1 MCRLYYSDTSEKHK
15 VNLKIDDEIFQQI
28 CEMIE
33 HYSIEKYVNNLF
45 SGQPNIDVPETITIG
60 LMFKEERKGRLRER
74 LRFAIDDYLDEF
86 VN

>member
-1 MCRLYYSDTSEKHK
+1 MYYSDIIEKHK
-15 VNLKIDDEIFQQI
+15 VNLKIDDEKFQQI

-45 SGQPNIDVPETITIG
+45 SGQLDIDEPETITIG

-74 LRFAIDDYLDEF
+74 LRFAIDDYLNEL